1 MNIYLRE
8 LTRLN
13 YQKHNFELTNMKKI
27 LVFLFISANF
37 LNAQTK
43 LYVHPMVKNMSETLN
58 HSNSSLILKASPQAI
73 KRFTSEQIEEMEK
86 NEALD
91 IQRDAYM
98 VSNEKKKR

>member
-27 LVFLFISANF
+27 LVFLFIIGAHF

-43 LYVHPMVKNMSETLN
+43 LYVHPG
-58 HSNSSLILKASPQAI
+58 
-73 KRFTSEQIEEMEK
+73 
-86 NEALD
+86 
-91 IQRDAYM
+91 
-98 VSNEKKKR
+98 